1 MSTFHAVVRMDHNEA
16 HVLMF
21 DREHVES
28 QRVKS
33 RSHHKHQGKGGAQT
47 ATFYAEVAK
56 ALEGTH
62 EVLLTGPGAARN
74 EFRDWCQ
81 AHAKAVASTIVESL
95 AADHPSDNQLVAL
108 ARQYFKKFDAMAADP
123 TQV

>member
-1 MSTFHAVVRMDHNEA
+1 MTTFHAVVWLDHQEA

-21 DREHVES
+21 DREHVAA

-33 RSHHKHQGKGGAQT
+33 RTHHKHQGKPHDT
-47 ATFYAEVAK
+47 AHLFVDIAK

-62 EVLLTGPGAARN
+62 EVLVTGPGKARD

-81 AHAKAVASTIVESL
+81 DQHAHVHVVAM
-95 AADHPSDNQLVAL
+95 
-108 ARQYFKKFDAMAADP
+108 ARQYFKKFDQMGADP
-123 TQV
+123 ALK